1 MSANKV
7 TGKTHSVT
15 IIEEKT
21 GQAKLSEPDK
31 NNDMRVSTEVQ
42 QVRLYLFSKISV

>member
-1 MSANKV
+1 
-7 TGKTHSVT
+7 VT

-21 GQAKLSEPDK
+21 GQAKISEPDK

-42 QVRLYLFSKISV
+42 QVRLIYLVK